1 MTATQ
6 ELTTDDMAYAW
17 ACDEAYHL
25 ARLKGK
31 VGILFDLLKGSFLS
45 QDAEMALY
53 DLKATVDEDNR
64 RTTNIPADAG
74 YEHADDVEF

>member
-1 MTATQ
+1 MTAT

-31 VGILFDLLKGSFLS
+31 VSILFDMLKGSFLS
-45 QDAEMALY
+45 RDAEEALY
-53 DLKATVDEDNR
+53 DLKATVDEDNA
-64 RTTNIPADAG
+64 RTTNVNPDAG
-74 YEHADDVEF
+74 YPSGPDEEF